1 MTLKKAQSL
10 ALRYLSYRPRT
21 CKEVHDHLAKK
32 EIDQDIIEEVL
43 DYLSGLS
50 YLDDENFCELWIRD
64 RVNLKPMGKIRIS
77 QELQK
82 KGVSKEIIDASLEE
96 HLPQELEYELALEL
110 AKKRISKLES
120 KEDLKEM
127 KKMQSYL
134 YRRGFNSYIINEVS
148 SEVWGSD

>member
-1 MTLKKAQSL
+1 MELKKAQNL
-10 ALRYLSYRPRT
+10 ALKYLSYRPRT
-21 CKEVHDHLAKK
+21 KKEVKDHLMKK
-32 EIDQDIIEEVL
+32 EIDEDTIEEVINYLL
-43 DYLSGLS
+43 DLS
-50 YLDDENFCELWIRD
+50 YLDDENFCEMWIRD

-82 KGVSKEIIDASLEE
+82 KGVAKEVIEISLENN
-96 HLPQELEYELALEL
+96 LSQELEYELAVEL

-134 YRRGFNSYIINEVS
+134 YRRGFSTHIINDVTH
-148 SEVWGSD
+148 EVWGSY